1 MTVFARSAAQLSAAN
16 NFMLESLPNLTAL
29 PATTDANLDSRPVM
43 VRTRKLTKSFG
54 HFQVLRGIDLEL
66 RQGEFLTLL
75 GPNGAG
81 KTTLLRILATLAKP
95 TGGEIELAG
104 IPLSQAKA
112 SIRGIIGVISHQTY
126 LYEDLSPLEN
136 LRFYGKMY
144 DVPNLE
150 KRIAQVIEMVG
161 LTRRA
166 DDRVRNFSRGMQQ
179 RLSIARA
186 ILHNPPL
193 LLLDEPDTG
202 LDRHAAD
209 MLAQA
214 IRDFGNHDAGN
225 LPRTVIMTTHNLER
239 GLAMSDRLAILVGG
253 KLVQQRRSDE
263 LTPDGLARLYY
274 ETVDASNRKV

>member
-1 MTVFARSAAQLSAAN
+1 MI
-16 NFMLESLPNLTAL
+16 ESLNQNSIATPLT
-29 PATTDANLDSRPVM
+29 PEATPDSRPIM
-43 VRTRKLTKSFG
+43 VRTRKLTKAFG

-104 IPLSQAKA
+104 IPLSQAKS

-126 LYEDLSPLEN
+126 LYEDLSPVEN

-150 KRIAQVIEMVG
+150 KRVAQVIEMVG

-166 DDRVRNFSRGMQQ
+166 NDRVRTFSRGMQQ

-214 IRDFGNHDAGN
+214 IRDFGNQDTDSV
-225 LPRTVIMTTHNLER
+225 PRTVIMTTHNLER

-253 KLVQQRRSDE
+253 RLVQQRQSAE
-263 LTPDGLARLYY
+263 LTPDGLAQLYY